1 MRGIFYFHAMIK
13 TAFFILLLLFTA
25 SCMST
30 KESTFI
36 LNQPTV
42 IAVFADS
49 VETEKFKQEVGEE
62 DFYVIADDAMWYH
75 SDLSMQLDTTDID
88 LITTDKIEFIVKTKG
103 QKYTVQRDSSFGLY
117 TYYFFDGT
125 TLKQTDVFTL
135 LGY

>member
-1 MRGIFYFHAMIK
+1 
-13 TAFFILLLLFTA
+13 
-25 SCMST
+25 MST
-30 KESTFI
+30 IESTFI